1 MGGAEMDLYQH
12 LLRQMAFSR
21 ATFGPDE
28 RTAGVCDHIRKELVE
43 VANEGSPLNRADEWV
58 DVVILALDGLTR
70 ALRAAG
76 MRSDMAAGEAVAM
89 ILRKQ
94 AKNESREWP
103 DWRTAA
109 PDKAIEHV
117 KPA

>member
-1 MGGAEMDLYQH
+1 MDLYQH

-21 ATFGPDE
+21 STFGPDE
-28 RTAGVCDHIRKELVE
+28 RTAGVCDHIRKELVK
-43 VANEGSPLNRADEWV
+43 VAAEGSPLNRANEWV
-58 DVVILALDGLTR
+58 DVVILSLDGLTR
-70 ALRAAG
+70 ALRTAG
-76 MRSDMAAGEAVAM
+76 LRSDMATGEAVTM

-94 AKNESREWP
+94 AKNEGRDWP

-117 KPA
+117 KATP